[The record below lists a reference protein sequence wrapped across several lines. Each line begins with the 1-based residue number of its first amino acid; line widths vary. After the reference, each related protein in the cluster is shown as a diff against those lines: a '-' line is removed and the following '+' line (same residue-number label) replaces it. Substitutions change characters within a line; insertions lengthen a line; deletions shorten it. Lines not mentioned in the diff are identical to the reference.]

1 MRWGRRMIKPR
12 IRIATATVFLAC
24 LTMAPV
30 FAQDYGRPVLR
41 YGDTSGW
48 YYDGRDDNRDFPTN
62 GLFPGNFA
70 TNPANAWI
78 GAAGISEARPGVL
91 PLPTLRKL
99 SSNRRG
105 MKPPIAPIVIAPM
118 IGRSPD
124 SLARAVHAIDVDCS
138 CFKTKNPAARR

>member
-1 MRWGRRMIKPR
+1 VERRLGNNSALMRWGRRMIKPR

-78 GAAGISEARPGVL
+78 GAAGIFGSTPWRSATAYPSQVVIRSARDEAAYCANRHRSDDRAFARFPG
-91 PLPTLRKL
+91 K
-99 SSNRRG
+99 G
-105 MKPPIAPIVIAPM
+105 
-118 IGRSPD
+118 G
-124 SLARAVHAIDVDCS
+124 ARHRC
-138 CFKTKNPAARR
+138 